1 MAPDQRVTLLVG
13 SETSVTKSGFYKF
26 GRLAG
31 VKYRKAKW
39 IWESVAGDE
48 DEAIRTEHGVG
59 RAMAATVRDQTP
71 CDPDPELQ
79 AFLEVI
85 QVRLADRV
93 SNPLHEFEVTP
104 TQEAQPTAFALP
116 GGFVFVARSLVEL
129 CDHDQNEIGFVVAHE
144 MAHVIRRH
152 AISRILGQ
160 TAMSAAALASP
171 ARGTLAP
178 WIRKVGVQW
187 LERAYSREQEFEA
200 DELGAMLMRAAD
212 FDPAGSVR
220 ALRRFEGLDKT
231 TDSLGLGAYLSTHP
245 PVADRVARLRERLHD
260 WRRDVGAL
268 MPSPNPDWDDDDGH

>member
-1 MAPDQRVTLLVG
+1 MG
-13 SETSVTKSGFYKF
+13 SGFYKF

-59 RAMAATVRDQTP
+59 KNMAAAVREQTP
-71 CDPDPELQ
+71 CDPDPELRI
-79 AFLEVI
+79 FLDDI
-85 QVRLADRV
+85 QQRLADRV
-93 SNPLHEFEVTP
+93 SNSLHQFEVTP
-104 TQEAQPTAFALP
+104 IKEAQPTAFALP
-116 GGFVFVARSLVEL
+116 GGYIFVARSLVEL
-129 CDHDQNEIGFVVAHE
+129 CDHDQDELGFVVAHE

-152 AISRILGQ
+152 AISRMLGQ
-160 TAMSAAALASP
+160 TAMSAAVMASP

-200 DELGAMLMRAAD
+200 DELGGMLMRAAD
-212 FDPAGSVR
+212 FDASGSVR
-220 ALRRFEGLDKT
+220 ALRRFESLDKA

-245 PVADRVARLRERLHD
+245 PVADRVARLRERLE
-260 WRRDVGAL
+260 L
-268 MPSPNPDWDDDDGH
+268 